1 MKTKSKNKKLRIAL
15 GICIPLIIII
25 AAALA
30 VVMKY
35 GPTFGFYLVPP
46 SAERYGKDA
55 LATIGK
61 NGIYSE
67 SYEWKS
73 TYEECLKMI
82 ENAESY
88 EDTYPAIK
96 KALSV
101 CGGKHSMLMTKSES
115 QDTTE
120 SYDEVLPTVSLDGD
134 IAIIKLP
141 DFLVTA
147 EDFLVTAEAGQKYA
161 KVAEDFIHEN
171 RDKIKGVVLDLRGN
185 IGGDMGPMAT
195 AVSSL
200 LPDGELVYYH
210 YRSYDI
216 PVTLKNGVVSNAGTG
231 GRSLYP
237 EEKLNVPV
245 AILTDDMTASSG
257 EALTLCFRGLE
268 NTRTFGAPTAGYTSV
283 NMLYNMY
290 DGAQMYL
297 TVAFDKAR
305 TGEIFKETPIEPD
318 VATDSP
324 LEAALEWLRS

>member
-46 SAERYGKDA
+46 SAETYGKNA
-55 LATIGK
+55 LSTIDK
-61 NGIYSE
+61 NGIFAGND
-67 SYEWKS
+67 EWKS
-73 TYEECLKMI
+73 TYNECLKMI
-82 ENAESY
+82 ENAKSY
-88 EDTYPAIK
+88 DNTYDAIR

-101 CGGKHSMLMTKSES
+101 GGGKHSMLMTKSES

-141 DFLVTA
+141 DFLG
-147 EDFLVTAEAGQKYA
+147 TAEAGQKYA

-185 IGGDMGPMAT
+185 TGGDMGPMAT

-210 YRSYDI
+210 YRSYDV

-231 GRSLYP
+231 GKSLYP

-268 NTRTFGAPTAGYTSV
+268 NTRTFGTPTAGYTSV

-305 TGEIFKETPIEPD
+305 TGEIFKETSIEPD

-324 LEAALEWLRS
+324 LEAALEWLRG

>member
-1 MKTKSKNKKLRIAL
+1 MKSNKRNNRKLRIAL
-15 GICIPLIIII
+15 GICIPLALII
-25 AAALA
+25 AATLT
-30 VVMKY
+30 VVAKY
-35 GPTFGFYLVPP
+35 GPDFSLYLVPP

-61 NGIYSE
+61 NGIYSG
-67 SYEWKS
+67 SDEWKS

-115 QDTTE
+115 QSTSD
-120 SYDEVLPTVSLDGD
+120 SYDEVLPTVSLNGD
-134 IAIIKLP
+134 IAVIKLP
-141 DFLVTA
+141 DFLG
-147 EDFLVTAEAGQKYA
+147 TAEAGRKYA

-185 IGGDMGPMAT
+185 TGGDMGPMAT

-200 LPDGELVYYH
+200 LPDGELMYYH
-210 YRSYDI
+210 YRSYDV
-216 PVTLKNGVVSNAGTG
+216 PVTLKDGVISNAGTG
-231 GRSLYP
+231 GKSLYP
-237 EEKLNVPV
+237 DEKLKVPV
-245 AILTDDMTASSG
+245 AILTDGMTASSG

-268 NTRTFGAPTAGYTSV
+268 NVKTFGAPTAGYTSV
-283 NMLYNMY
+283 NMLYSLY
-290 DGAQMYL
+290 DGAQLYL
-297 TVAFDKAR
+297 TVAFDKAC
-305 TGEIFKETPIEPD
+305 TGEIFKETSIEPD
-318 VATDSP
+318 VATDFP

>member
-46 SAERYGKDA
+46 SAETYGKNA
-55 LATIGK
+55 LSTIDK
-61 NGIYSE
+61 NGIFAGND
-67 SYEWKS
+67 EWKS
-73 TYEECLKMI
+73 TYNECLKMI
-82 ENAESY
+82 ENAKSY
-88 EDTYPAIK
+88 DDTYDAIR

-101 CGGKHSMLMTKSES
+101 GGGKHSMLMTKSES

-141 DFLVTA
+141 DFLG
-147 EDFLVTAEAGQKYA
+147 TAEAGQKYA

-171 RDKIKGVVLDLRGN
+171 RDKIKGVVLDLRSN
-185 IGGDMGPMAT
+185 TGGDMGPMAT

-200 LPDGELVYYH
+200 LTDGELVYYH

-231 GRSLYP
+231 GKSLYP
-237 EEKLNVPV
+237 DEKLNVPV

-257 EALTLCFRGLE
+257 EALALCFRGLE

>member
-1 MKTKSKNKKLRIAL
+1 MKSNKRKSRKLRIAL
-15 GICIPLIIII
+15 GICIPLALII
-25 AAALA
+25 AAALTVFA
-30 VVMKY
+30 KY
-35 GPTFGFYLVPP
+35 GPDFGLYLVPP

-61 NGIYSE
+61 NGIYSG
-67 SYEWKS
+67 SDEWKS

-115 QDTTE
+115 QSTSD
-120 SYDEVLPTVSLDGD
+120 SYDEVLPTVSLNGD
-134 IAIIKLP
+134 IAVIKLP
-141 DFLVTA
+141 DFLG
-147 EDFLVTAEAGQKYA
+147 TAEAGRKYA

-171 RDKIKGVVLDLRGN
+171 RDKINGVVLDLRGN
-185 IGGDMGPMAT
+185 TGGDMGPMAT

-200 LPDGELVYYH
+200 LPDGELMYYH
-210 YRSYDI
+210 YRSYDV
-216 PVTLKNGVVSNAGTG
+216 PVTLKDGVISNAGTG
-231 GRSLYP
+231 GKSLYP
-237 EEKLNVPV
+237 DEKLKVPV
-245 AILTDDMTASSG
+245 AILTDGMTASSG

-268 NTRTFGAPTAGYTSV
+268 NVKTFGAPTAGYTSV
-283 NMLYNMY
+283 NMLYSLY

-297 TVAFDKAR
+297 TVAFDKAH
-305 TGEIFKETPIEPD
+305 TGEIFKETSIEPD

>member
-15 GICIPLIIII
+15 GICIPFIIII

-46 SAERYGKDA
+46 SAETYGKNA
-55 LATIGK
+55 LSTIDK
-61 NGIYSE
+61 NGIFAGND
-67 SYEWKS
+67 EWKS
-73 TYEECLKMI
+73 TYNECLKMI
-82 ENAESY
+82 ENVKSY
-88 EDTYPAIK
+88 DNTYDAIR

-101 CGGKHSMLMTKSES
+101 GGGKHSMLMTKSES

-141 DFLVTA
+141 DFLG
-147 EDFLVTAEAGQKYA
+147 TAEAGQKYA

-185 IGGDMGPMAT
+185 TGGDMGPMAT

-210 YRSYDI
+210 YRSYDV

-231 GRSLYP
+231 GKSLYP

-268 NTRTFGAPTAGYTSV
+268 DTRTFGAPTAGYTSV

-305 TGEIFKETPIEPD
+305 TGEIFKETSIEPD

-324 LEAALEWLRS
+324 LEAALEWLRG

>member
-46 SAERYGKDA
+46 SAETYGKNA
-55 LATIGK
+55 LSTIDK
-61 NGIYSE
+61 NGIFAGND
-67 SYEWKS
+67 EWKS
-73 TYEECLKMI
+73 TYNECLKMI
-82 ENAESY
+82 ENAKSY
-88 EDTYPAIK
+88 DNTYDAIR

-101 CGGKHSMLMTKSES
+101 GGGKHSMLMTKSES

-120 SYDEVLPTVSLDGD
+120 SYDEVLPTVSIDGN

-141 DFLVTA
+141 DFLG
-147 EDFLVTAEAGQKYA
+147 TAEAGQKYA

-185 IGGDMGPMAT
+185 TGGDMGPMAT

-210 YRSYDI
+210 YRSYDV

-231 GRSLYP
+231 GKSLYP

-324 LEAALEWLRS
+324 LEAALEWLRG

>member
-1 MKTKSKNKKLRIAL
+1 MKSNKRKSRKLRIAL
-15 GICIPLIIII
+15 GICIPLALII

-30 VVMKY
+30 VVAKY
-35 GPTFGFYLVPP
+35 GPDFGLYLVPP

-61 NGIYSE
+61 NGIYSG
-67 SYEWKS
+67 SDEWKS

-82 ENAESY
+82 ENAKSY

-115 QDTTE
+115 QSTSD
-120 SYDEVLPTVSLDGD
+120 SYDEVLPTVSLNGD
-134 IAIIKLP
+134 IAVIKLP
-141 DFLVTA
+141 DFLG
-147 EDFLVTAEAGQKYA
+147 TAEAGRKYA

-171 RDKIKGVVLDLRGN
+171 RDKINGVVLDLRGN
-185 IGGDMGPMAT
+185 TGGDMGPMAT

-200 LPDGELVYYH
+200 LPDGELMYYH
-210 YRSYDI
+210 YRSYDV
-216 PVTLKNGVVSNAGTG
+216 PVTLKDGVISNAGTG
-231 GRSLYP
+231 GKSLYP
-237 EEKLNVPV
+237 DEKLEVPV

-268 NTRTFGAPTAGYTSV
+268 NVKTFGAPTAGYTSV
-283 NMLYNMY
+283 NMLYSLY

-305 TGEIFKETPIEPD
+305 TGEIFKETSIEPD

-324 LEAALEWLRS
+324 LKAALEWLRS

>member
-46 SAERYGKDA
+46 SAETYGKNA
-55 LATIGK
+55 LSTIDK
-61 NGIYSE
+61 NGIFAGND
-67 SYEWKS
+67 EWKS
-73 TYEECLKMI
+73 TYNEYLKMI
-82 ENAESY
+82 ENAKSY
-88 EDTYPAIK
+88 DDTYDAIR

-101 CGGKHSMLMTKSES
+101 GGGKHSMLMTKSES

-141 DFLVTA
+141 DFLG
-147 EDFLVTAEAGQKYA
+147 TAEAGQKYA

-185 IGGDMGPMAT
+185 TGGDMGPMAT

-210 YRSYDI
+210 YRSYDV

-231 GRSLYP
+231 GKSLYP

-268 NTRTFGAPTAGYTSV
+268 RTRTFGAPTAGYTSV

-305 TGEIFKETPIEPD
+305 TGEIFKETSIEPD

-324 LEAALEWLRS
+324 LEAALEWLRG

>member
-25 AAALA
+25 ATALA

-46 SAERYGKDA
+46 SAETYGKNA
-55 LATIGK
+55 LSTIDK
-61 NGIYSE
+61 NGIFAGND
-67 SYEWKS
+67 EWKS
-73 TYEECLKMI
+73 TYNECLKMI
-82 ENAESY
+82 ENAKSY
-88 EDTYPAIK
+88 DDTYDAIR

-101 CGGKHSMLMTKSES
+101 GGGKHSMLMTKSES

-120 SYDEVLPTVSLDGD
+120 SYNEVLPTVSLDGD

-141 DFLVTA
+141 DFLG
-147 EDFLVTAEAGQKYA
+147 TAEAGQKYA

-185 IGGDMGPMAT
+185 TGGDMGPMAT

-231 GRSLYP
+231 GKSLYP
-237 EEKLNVPV
+237 DEKLNVPV

-305 TGEIFKETPIEPD
+305 TGEIFKETSIEPD

>member
-46 SAERYGKDA
+46 SAETYGKNA
-55 LATIGK
+55 LSTIDK
-61 NGIYSE
+61 NGIFAGND
-67 SYEWKS
+67 EWKS
-73 TYEECLKMI
+73 TYNECLKMI
-82 ENAESY
+82 ENAKSY
-88 EDTYPAIK
+88 DDTYDAIR

-101 CGGKHSMLMTKSES
+101 GGGKHSMLMTKSES

-141 DFLVTA
+141 DFLG
-147 EDFLVTAEAGQKYA
+147 TAEAGQKYA

-185 IGGDMGPMAT
+185 TGGDMGPMAT

-210 YRSYDI
+210 YRSYDV

-231 GRSLYP
+231 GKSLYP
-237 EEKLNVPV
+237 DEKLNVPV

-318 VATDSP
+318 VATGSP

>member
-1 MKTKSKNKKLRIAL
+1 MKSNKRNNRKLRIAL
-15 GICIPLIIII
+15 GICIPLALII
-25 AAALA
+25 AATLT
-30 VVMKY
+30 VVAKY
-35 GPTFGFYLVPP
+35 GPDFGLYLVPP

-61 NGIYSE
+61 NGIYSG
-67 SYEWKS
+67 SDEWKS

-101 CGGKHSMLMTKSES
+101 CGGKHSILMTKLES
-115 QDTTE
+115 QSTSD
-120 SYDEVLPTVSLDGD
+120 SYDEVLPTVSLNGD
-134 IAIIKLP
+134 IAVIKLP
-141 DFLVTA
+141 DFLG
-147 EDFLVTAEAGQKYA
+147 TAEAGRKYA

-171 RDKIKGVVLDLRGN
+171 RDKINGVVLDLRGN
-185 IGGDMGPMAT
+185 TGGDMGPMAT

-200 LPDGELVYYH
+200 LPDGELMYYH
-210 YRSYDI
+210 YRSYDV
-216 PVTLKNGVVSNAGTG
+216 PVTLKDGVISNAGTG
-231 GRSLYP
+231 GKSLYP
-237 EEKLNVPV
+237 DEKLKVPV

-268 NTRTFGAPTAGYTSV
+268 NVKTFGAPTAGYTSV
-283 NMLYNMY
+283 NMLYSLY

-305 TGEIFKETPIEPD
+305 TGEIFKETSIEPD

>member
-46 SAERYGKDA
+46 SAETYGKNA
-55 LATIGK
+55 LSTIDK
-61 NGIYSE
+61 NGIFAGND
-67 SYEWKS
+67 EWKS
-73 TYEECLKMI
+73 TYNECLKMI
-82 ENAESY
+82 ENAKSY
-88 EDTYPAIK
+88 DDTYDAIR

-101 CGGKHSMLMTKSES
+101 GGGKHSMLMTKSES

-120 SYDEVLPTVSLDGD
+120 SYDEVLPTVSIDGN

-141 DFLVTA
+141 DFLG
-147 EDFLVTAEAGQKYA
+147 TAEAGQKYA

-185 IGGDMGPMAT
+185 TGGDMGPMAT

-231 GRSLYP
+231 GKSLYP

>member
-1 MKTKSKNKKLRIAL
+1 MKSNKRKSRKLRIAL
-15 GICIPLIIII
+15 GICIPLALII
-25 AAALA
+25 AAALTVFA
-30 VVMKY
+30 KY
-35 GPTFGFYLVPP
+35 GPDFGLYLVPP

-61 NGIYSE
+61 NGIYSG
-67 SYEWKS
+67 SDEWKS

-115 QDTTE
+115 QSTSD
-120 SYDEVLPTVSLDGD
+120 SYDEVLPTVSLNGD
-134 IAIIKLP
+134 IAVIKLP
-141 DFLVTA
+141 DFLG
-147 EDFLVTAEAGQKYA
+147 TAEAGRKYA

-185 IGGDMGPMAT
+185 TGGDMGPMAT

-200 LPDGELVYYH
+200 LPDGELMYYH
-210 YRSYDI
+210 YHSYDV
-216 PVTLKNGVVSNAGTG
+216 PVTLKDGVISNAGTG
-231 GRSLYP
+231 GKSLYP
-237 EEKLNVPV
+237 EEKLNVSV
-245 AILTDDMTASSG
+245 AILTDGMTASSG
-257 EALTLCFRGLE
+257 EALTLCFRRLE
-268 NTRTFGAPTAGYTSV
+268 NVKTFGAPTAGYTSV
-283 NMLYNMY
+283 NMLYSLY

>member
-46 SAERYGKDA
+46 SAETYGKNA
-55 LATIGK
+55 LSTIDK
-61 NGIYSE
+61 NGIFAGND
-67 SYEWKS
+67 EWKN
-73 TYEECLKMI
+73 TYNECLKMI
-82 ENAESY
+82 ENAKSY
-88 EDTYPAIK
+88 DDTYDAIR

-101 CGGKHSMLMTKSES
+101 GGGKHSMLMTKSES

-141 DFLVTA
+141 DFLG
-147 EDFLVTAEAGQKYA
+147 TAEAGQKYA

-185 IGGDMGPMAT
+185 TGGDMGPMAT

-231 GRSLYP
+231 GKSLYP

-324 LEAALEWLRS
+324 LEAALEWLRG

>member
-46 SAERYGKDA
+46 SAETYGKNA
-55 LATIGK
+55 LSTIDK
-61 NGIYSE
+61 NGIFAGND
-67 SYEWKS
+67 EWKS
-73 TYEECLKMI
+73 TYNECLKMI
-82 ENAESY
+82 ENAKSY
-88 EDTYPAIK
+88 DDTYDAIR

-101 CGGKHSMLMTKSES
+101 GGGKHSMLMTKSES

-141 DFLVTA
+141 DFLG
-147 EDFLVTAEAGQKYA
+147 TAEAGQKYA
-161 KVAEDFIHEN
+161 KIAEDFIHEN

-185 IGGDMGPMAT
+185 TGGDMGPMAT

-210 YRSYDI
+210 YRSYDV

-231 GRSLYP
+231 GKSLYP

-268 NTRTFGAPTAGYTSV
+268 RTRTFGAPTAGYTSV

-305 TGEIFKETPIEPD
+305 TGEIFKETSIEPD

-324 LEAALEWLRS
+324 LEAALEWLRG

>member
-1 MKTKSKNKKLRIAL
+1 MKSNKRKNRKLRIAL
-15 GICIPLIIII
+15 GICIPLALII
-25 AAALA
+25 AAALT
-30 VVMKY
+30 VVAKY
-35 GPTFGFYLVPP
+35 GPDFGLYLVPP

-61 NGIYSE
+61 NGIYSG
-67 SYEWKS
+67 SDEWKS

-101 CGGKHSMLMTKSES
+101 CGGKHSILMTKSES
-115 QDTTE
+115 QSTSD
-120 SYDEVLPTVSLDGD
+120 SYDEVLPTVSLNGD
-134 IAIIKLP
+134 IAVIKLP
-141 DFLVTA
+141 DFLG
-147 EDFLVTAEAGQKYA
+147 TAEAGRKYA

-185 IGGDMGPMAT
+185 TGGDMGPMAT

-200 LPDGELVYYH
+200 LPDGELMYYH
-210 YRSYDI
+210 YRSYDV
-216 PVTLKNGVVSNAGTG
+216 PVTLKDGVISNAGTG
-231 GRSLYP
+231 GKSLYP
-237 EEKLNVPV
+237 DEKLKVPV

-268 NTRTFGAPTAGYTSV
+268 NVKTFGAPTAGYTSV
-283 NMLYNMY
+283 NMLYSLY

-305 TGEIFKETPIEPD
+305 TGEIFKETSIEPD

>member
-1 MKTKSKNKKLRIAL
+1 MKSNKRKSRKLRIAL
-15 GICIPLIIII
+15 GICIPLALII
-25 AAALA
+25 AAALTVFA
-30 VVMKY
+30 KY
-35 GPTFGFYLVPP
+35 GPDFGLYLVPP
-46 SAERYGKDA
+46 SAEHYGKDA

-61 NGIYSE
+61 NGIYSG
-67 SYEWKS
+67 SDEWKS

-101 CGGKHSMLMTKSES
+101 CGGKHSILMTKSES
-115 QDTTE
+115 QSTSD
-120 SYDEVLPTVSLDGD
+120 SYDEVLPTVSLNGD
-134 IAIIKLP
+134 IAVIKLP
-141 DFLVTA
+141 DFLG
-147 EDFLVTAEAGQKYA
+147 TAEAGRKYA

-171 RDKIKGVVLDLRGN
+171 RDIINGVVLDLRGN
-185 IGGDMGPMAT
+185 TGGDMGPMAT

-200 LPDGELVYYH
+200 LPDGELMYYH
-210 YRSYDI
+210 YRSYDV
-216 PVTLKNGVVSNAGTG
+216 PVTLKDGVISNAGTG
-231 GRSLYP
+231 GKSLYP
-237 EEKLNVPV
+237 DEKLKVPV

-268 NTRTFGAPTAGYTSV
+268 NVKTFGAPTAGYTSV
-283 NMLYNMY
+283 NMLYSLY

-305 TGEIFKETPIEPD
+305 TGEIFKETSIEPD

>member
-46 SAERYGKDA
+46 SAETYGKNA
-55 LATIGK
+55 LSTIDK
-61 NGIYSE
+61 NGIFAGND
-67 SYEWKS
+67 EWKS
-73 TYEECLKMI
+73 TYNECLKMI
-82 ENAESY
+82 ENAKSY
-88 EDTYPAIK
+88 DNTYDAIR

-101 CGGKHSMLMTKSES
+101 GGGKHSMLMTKSES

-120 SYDEVLPTVSLDGD
+120 SYDEVLPTVSLNGD

-141 DFLVTA
+141 DFLG
-147 EDFLVTAEAGQKYA
+147 TAEAGQKYA
-161 KVAEDFIHEN
+161 KIAEDFIHEN

-185 IGGDMGPMAT
+185 TGGDMGPMAT

-231 GRSLYP
+231 GKSLYP
-237 EEKLNVPV
+237 DEKLNVPV

>member
-15 GICIPLIIII
+15 GICIPFIIII

-46 SAERYGKDA
+46 SAETYGKNA
-55 LATIGK
+55 LSTIDK
-61 NGIYSE
+61 NGIFAGND
-67 SYEWKS
+67 EWKS
-73 TYEECLKMI
+73 TYNECLKMI
-82 ENAESY
+82 ENAKSY
-88 EDTYPAIK
+88 DNTYDAIR

-101 CGGKHSMLMTKSES
+101 GGGKHSMLMTKSES

-141 DFLVTA
+141 DFLG
-147 EDFLVTAEAGQKYA
+147 TAEAGQKYA
-161 KVAEDFIHEN
+161 KIAEDFIHEN

-185 IGGDMGPMAT
+185 TGGDMGPMAT

-210 YRSYDI
+210 YRSYDV

-231 GRSLYP
+231 GKSLYP

-268 NTRTFGAPTAGYTSV
+268 RTRTFGAPTAGYTSV

-324 LEAALEWLRS
+324 LEAALEWLRG

>member
-1 MKTKSKNKKLRIAL
+1 MKSNKRKNRKLRIAL
-15 GICIPLIIII
+15 GICIPLALII
-25 AAALA
+25 AATLT
-30 VVMKY
+30 VVAKY
-35 GPTFGFYLVPP
+35 GPDFGLYLVPP

-61 NGIYSE
+61 NGIYSG
-67 SYEWKS
+67 SDEWKS

-82 ENAESY
+82 KNAESY

-115 QDTTE
+115 QSTSD
-120 SYDEVLPTVSLDGD
+120 SYDEVLPTVSLNGD
-134 IAIIKLP
+134 IAVIKLP
-141 DFLVTA
+141 DFLG
-147 EDFLVTAEAGQKYA
+147 TAEAGRKYA

-171 RDKIKGVVLDLRGN
+171 RDKINGVVLDLRGN
-185 IGGDMGPMAT
+185 TGGDMGPMAT

-200 LPDGELVYYH
+200 LPDGELMYYH
-210 YRSYDI
+210 YRSYDV
-216 PVTLKNGVVSNAGTG
+216 PVTLKDGVISNAGTG
-231 GRSLYP
+231 GKSLYP
-237 EEKLNVPV
+237 DEKLNVPV
-245 AILTDDMTASSG
+245 AMLTDGMTASSG

-268 NTRTFGAPTAGYTSV
+268 NVKTFGAPTAGYTSV
-283 NMLYNMY
+283 NILYSLY

-305 TGEIFKETPIEPD
+305 TGEIFKETSIEPD

>member
-1 MKTKSKNKKLRIAL
+1 MKSNKRKSRKLRIAL
-15 GICIPLIIII
+15 GICIPLALII
-25 AAALA
+25 AAALT
-30 VVMKY
+30 VVAKY
-35 GPTFGFYLVPP
+35 GPDFGLYLVPP

-61 NGIYSE
+61 NGIYSG
-67 SYEWKS
+67 SDEWKS
-73 TYEECLKMI
+73 TYEECLKTI

-101 CGGKHSMLMTKSES
+101 GGGKHSMLMTKSES

-120 SYDEVLPTVSLDGD
+120 SYDEVLPTVSLNGD
-134 IAIIKLP
+134 IAVIKLP
-141 DFLVTA
+141 DFLG
-147 EDFLVTAEAGQKYA
+147 TAEAGRKYA

-171 RDKIKGVVLDLRGN
+171 RDKINGVVLDLRGN
-185 IGGDMGPMAT
+185 TGGDMGPMAT

-200 LPDGELVYYH
+200 LPDGELMYYH
-210 YRSYDI
+210 YRSYDV
-216 PVTLKNGVVSNAGTG
+216 PVTLKDGVISNAGTG
-231 GRSLYP
+231 GKSLYP
-237 EEKLNVPV
+237 EENLNVPV
-245 AILTDDMTASSG
+245 AILTDGMTASSG

-268 NTRTFGAPTAGYTSV
+268 NVKTFGAPTAGYTSV
-283 NMLYNMY
+283 NMLYSLY

-305 TGEIFKETPIEPD
+305 TGEVFEETRIEPD
-318 VATDSP
+318 VVTDSP

>member
-1 MKTKSKNKKLRIAL
+1 MKSNKRKSRKLRIAL
-15 GICIPLIIII
+15 GICIPLALII
-25 AAALA
+25 AAALT
-30 VVMKY
+30 VVTKY
-35 GPTFGFYLVPP
+35 GPDFGLYLVPP

-61 NGIYSE
+61 NGIYSG
-67 SYEWKS
+67 SDEWKS

-115 QDTTE
+115 QSTSD

-141 DFLVTA
+141 DFLG
-147 EDFLVTAEAGQKYA
+147 TAEAGRKYA
-161 KVAEDFIHEN
+161 KVAEDFIHDN
-171 RDKIKGVVLDLRGN
+171 RDKVKGVVLDLRGN
-185 IGGDMGPMAT
+185 TGGDMGPMAT

-200 LPDGELVYYH
+200 LPDGELMYYH
-210 YRSYDI
+210 YRSYDV
-216 PVTLKNGVVSNAGTG
+216 PVTLKDGVISNAGTG
-231 GRSLYP
+231 GKSLYP
-237 EEKLNVPV
+237 DEKLNVPV

-268 NTRTFGAPTAGYTSV
+268 NVKTFGAPTAGYTSV
-283 NMLYNMY
+283 NMLYSLY
-290 DGAQMYL
+290 DGAQLYL

-305 TGEIFKETPIEPD
+305 TGEIFKETSIEPD

>member
-30 VVMKY
+30 VVIKY

-46 SAERYGKDA
+46 SAETYGKNA
-55 LATIGK
+55 LSTIDK
-61 NGIYSE
+61 NGIFAGND
-67 SYEWKS
+67 EWKS
-73 TYEECLKMI
+73 TYNECLKMI
-82 ENAESY
+82 ENAKSY
-88 EDTYPAIK
+88 DDTYDAIR

-101 CGGKHSMLMTKSES
+101 GGGKHSMLMTKSES

-141 DFLVTA
+141 DFLG
-147 EDFLVTAEAGQKYA
+147 TAEAGQKYA

-185 IGGDMGPMAT
+185 TGGDMGPMAT

-210 YRSYDI
+210 YRSYDV

-231 GRSLYP
+231 GKSLYP

>member
-1 MKTKSKNKKLRIAL
+1 MKSNKRKSRKLRIAL
-15 GICIPLIIII
+15 GICIPLALII
-25 AAALA
+25 AAALT
-30 VVMKY
+30 VVAKY
-35 GPTFGFYLVPP
+35 GPDFGLYLVPP

-61 NGIYSE
+61 NGIYSG
-67 SYEWKS
+67 SDEWKS

-115 QDTTE
+115 QSTSD
-120 SYDEVLPTVSLDGD
+120 SYDEVLPTVSLNGD
-134 IAIIKLP
+134 IAVIKLP
-141 DFLVTA
+141 DFLG
-147 EDFLVTAEAGQKYA
+147 TAEAGRKYA

-185 IGGDMGPMAT
+185 TGGDMGPMAT

-200 LPDGELVYYH
+200 LPDGELMYYH
-210 YRSYDI
+210 YRSYDV
-216 PVTLKNGVVSNAGTG
+216 PVTLKDGVISNAGTG
-231 GRSLYP
+231 GKSLYP
-237 EEKLNVPV
+237 DEKLKVPV
-245 AILTDDMTASSG
+245 AILTDGMTASSG
-257 EALTLCFRGLE
+257 EALTLCFRRLE
-268 NTRTFGAPTAGYTSV
+268 NVKTFGAPTAGYTSV
-283 NMLYNMY
+283 NMLYSLY
-290 DGAQMYL
+290 DGAQLYL

>member
-46 SAERYGKDA
+46 SAETYGKNA
-55 LATIGK
+55 LSTIDK
-61 NGIYSE
+61 NGIFAGND
-67 SYEWKS
+67 EWKS
-73 TYEECLKMI
+73 TYNECLKMI
-82 ENAESY
+82 ENAKSY
-88 EDTYPAIK
+88 DDTYDAIR

-101 CGGKHSMLMTKSES
+101 GGGKHSMLMTKSES

-120 SYDEVLPTVSLDGD
+120 SYDEVLPTVSLDVD

-141 DFLVTA
+141 DFLG
-147 EDFLVTAEAGQKYA
+147 TAEAGQKYA

-185 IGGDMGPMAT
+185 TGGDMGPMAT

-210 YRSYDI
+210 YRSYDV

-231 GRSLYP
+231 GKSLYP

-268 NTRTFGAPTAGYTSV
+268 NTRTFGTPTAGYTSV

-305 TGEIFKETPIEPD
+305 TGEIFKETSIEPD

-324 LEAALEWLRS
+324 LEAALEWLRG

>member
-46 SAERYGKDA
+46 SAETYGKNA
-55 LATIGK
+55 LSTIDK
-61 NGIYSE
+61 NGIFAGND
-67 SYEWKS
+67 EWKS
-73 TYEECLKMI
+73 TYNECLKMI
-82 ENAESY
+82 ENAKSY
-88 EDTYPAIK
+88 DDTYDAIR

-101 CGGKHSMLMTKSES
+101 GGGKHSMLMTKSES

-141 DFLVTA
+141 DFLG
-147 EDFLVTAEAGQKYA
+147 TAEAGQKYA

-185 IGGDMGPMAT
+185 TGGDMGPMAT

-210 YRSYDI
+210 YRSYDV

-231 GRSLYP
+231 GKSLYP
-237 EEKLNVPV
+237 DEKLNVPV

-268 NTRTFGAPTAGYTSV
+268 RTRTFGAPTAGYTSV

-324 LEAALEWLRS
+324 LEAALEWLRG

>member
-46 SAERYGKDA
+46 SAETYGKNA
-55 LATIGK
+55 LSTIDK
-61 NGIYSE
+61 NGIFAGND
-67 SYEWKS
+67 EWKS
-73 TYEECLKMI
+73 TYNECLKMI
-82 ENAESY
+82 ENAKSY
-88 EDTYPAIK
+88 DDTHDAIR

-101 CGGKHSMLMTKSES
+101 GGGKHSMLMTKSES

-141 DFLVTA
+141 DFLG
-147 EDFLVTAEAGQKYA
+147 TAEAGQKYA

-185 IGGDMGPMAT
+185 TGGDMGPMAT

-210 YRSYDI
+210 YRSYDV

-231 GRSLYP
+231 GKSLYP
-237 EEKLNVPV
+237 DEKLNVPV

-305 TGEIFKETPIEPD
+305 TGEIFKETSIEPD

>member
-1 MKTKSKNKKLRIAL
+1 MKSNKRKNRKLRIAL
-15 GICIPLIIII
+15 GICIPLALII
-25 AAALA
+25 AAALT
-30 VVMKY
+30 VVAKY
-35 GPTFGFYLVPP
+35 GPDFGLYLVPP

-61 NGIYSE
+61 NGIYSG
-67 SYEWKS
+67 SDEWKS

-115 QDTTE
+115 QSTSD
-120 SYDEVLPTVSLDGD
+120 SYDEVLPTVSLNGD
-134 IAIIKLP
+134 IAVIKLP
-141 DFLVTA
+141 DFLG
-147 EDFLVTAEAGQKYA
+147 TAEAGRKYA

-171 RDKIKGVVLDLRGN
+171 RDKINGVVLDLRGN
-185 IGGDMGPMAT
+185 TGGDMGPMAT

-200 LPDGELVYYH
+200 LPDGELMYYH
-210 YRSYDI
+210 YRSYDV
-216 PVTLKNGVVSNAGTG
+216 PVTLKDGVISNAGTG
-231 GRSLYP
+231 GKSLYP

-268 NTRTFGAPTAGYTSV
+268 NVKTFGAPTAGYTSV
-283 NMLYNMY
+283 NMLYSLY

-305 TGEIFKETPIEPD
+305 TGEIFKETSIEPD

>member
-1 MKTKSKNKKLRIAL
+1 MKSNKRKSRKLRIAL
-15 GICIPLIIII
+15 GICIPLALII
-25 AAALA
+25 AAVLTVFA
-30 VVMKY
+30 KY
-35 GPTFGFYLVPP
+35 GPDFGLYLVPP

-61 NGIYSE
+61 NGIYSG
-67 SYEWKS
+67 SDEWKS

-115 QDTTE
+115 QSTSD
-120 SYDEVLPTVSLDGD
+120 SYDEVLPTVSLNGD
-134 IAIIKLP
+134 IAVIKLP
-141 DFLVTA
+141 DFLG
-147 EDFLVTAEAGQKYA
+147 TAEAGRKYA

-185 IGGDMGPMAT
+185 TGGDMGPMAT

-200 LPDGELVYYH
+200 LPDGELMYYH
-210 YRSYDI
+210 YRSYDV
-216 PVTLKNGVVSNAGTG
+216 PVTLKDGVISNAGTG
-231 GRSLYP
+231 GKSLYP
-237 EEKLNVPV
+237 DEKLKVPV
-245 AILTDDMTASSG
+245 AILTDGMTASSG

-268 NTRTFGAPTAGYTSV
+268 NVKTFGTPTAGYTSV
-283 NMLYNMY
+283 NMLYSLY

-305 TGEIFKETPIEPD
+305 TGEIFKETSIEPD

>member
-25 AAALA
+25 AATLA

-35 GPTFGFYLVPP
+35 GPAFGFYLVPP
-46 SAERYGKDA
+46 SAETYGKNA
-55 LATIGK
+55 LSTIDK
-61 NGIYSE
+61 NGIFAGND
-67 SYEWKS
+67 EWKS
-73 TYEECLKMI
+73 TYNECLKMI
-82 ENAESY
+82 ENAKSY
-88 EDTYPAIK
+88 DDTYDAIR

-101 CGGKHSMLMTKSES
+101 GGGKHSMLMTKSES

-141 DFLVTA
+141 DFLG
-147 EDFLVTAEAGQKYA
+147 TAEAGQKYA

-185 IGGDMGPMAT
+185 TGGDMGPMAT

-210 YRSYDI
+210 YRSYDV

-231 GRSLYP
+231 GKSLYHD
-237 EEKLNVPV
+237 EKLNVPV

-305 TGEIFKETPIEPD
+305 TGEIFKETSIEPD

-324 LEAALEWLRS
+324 LEAALEWLRG

>member
-1 MKTKSKNKKLRIAL
+1 MKSNKRKSRKLRIAL
-15 GICIPLIIII
+15 GICIPLALII

-30 VVMKY
+30 VVAKY
-35 GPTFGFYLVPP
+35 GPDFGLYLVPP

-61 NGIYSE
+61 NGIYSG
-67 SYEWKS
+67 SDEWKS

-82 ENAESY
+82 ENAKSY

-115 QDTTE
+115 QSTSD
-120 SYDEVLPTVSLDGD
+120 SYDEVLPTVSLNGD
-134 IAIIKLP
+134 IAVIKLP
-141 DFLVTA
+141 DFLG
-147 EDFLVTAEAGQKYA
+147 TAEAGRKYA

-171 RDKIKGVVLDLRGN
+171 RDKINGVVLDLRGN
-185 IGGDMGPMAT
+185 TGGDMGPMAT

-200 LPDGELVYYH
+200 LPDGELMDYH
-210 YRSYDI
+210 YRSYDV
-216 PVTLKNGVVSNAGTG
+216 PVTLKDGVISNAGTG
-231 GRSLYP
+231 GKSLYP
-237 EEKLNVPV
+237 DEKLKVPV

-268 NTRTFGAPTAGYTSV
+268 NVKTFGAPTAGYTSV
-283 NMLYNMY
+283 NMLYSLY

-305 TGEIFKETPIEPD
+305 TGEIFKETSIEPD

>member
-30 VVMKY
+30 VVIKY

-46 SAERYGKDA
+46 SAETYGKNA
-55 LATIGK
+55 LSTIDK
-61 NGIYSE
+61 NGIFAGND
-67 SYEWKS
+67 EWKS
-73 TYEECLKMI
+73 TYNECLKMI
-82 ENAESY
+82 ENAKSY
-88 EDTYPAIK
+88 DDTYDAIR

-101 CGGKHSMLMTKSES
+101 GGGKHSMLMTKSES

-141 DFLVTA
+141 DFLG
-147 EDFLVTAEAGQKYA
+147 TAEAGQKYA

-185 IGGDMGPMAT
+185 TGGDMGPMAT

-231 GRSLYP
+231 GKSLYP

-268 NTRTFGAPTAGYTSV
+268 NTRTFGTPTAGYTSV

-324 LEAALEWLRS
+324 LEAALEWLRG

>member
-46 SAERYGKDA
+46 SAETYGKNA
-55 LATIGK
+55 LSTIDK
-61 NGIYSE
+61 NGIFAGND
-67 SYEWKS
+67 EWKS
-73 TYEECLKMI
+73 TYNECLKMI
-82 ENAESY
+82 ENAKSY
-88 EDTYPAIK
+88 DDTYDAIR

-101 CGGKHSMLMTKSES
+101 GGGKHSMLMTKSES

-141 DFLVTA
+141 DFLG
-147 EDFLVTAEAGQKYA
+147 TAEAGQKYA

-185 IGGDMGPMAT
+185 TGGDMGPMAT

-210 YRSYDI
+210 YRSYDV

-231 GRSLYP
+231 GKSLYP
-237 EEKLNVPV
+237 DEKLNVPV

-268 NTRTFGAPTAGYTSV
+268 RTRTFGAPTAGYTSV

-305 TGEIFKETPIEPD
+305 TGEIFKETSIEPD

-324 LEAALEWLRS
+324 LEAALEWLRG

>member
-46 SAERYGKDA
+46 SAETYGKNA
-55 LATIGK
+55 LSTIDK
-61 NGIYSE
+61 NGIFAGND
-67 SYEWKS
+67 EWKS
-73 TYEECLKMI
+73 TYNECLKMI
-82 ENAESY
+82 ENAKSY
-88 EDTYPAIK
+88 DDTYDAIR

-101 CGGKHSMLMTKSES
+101 GGGKHSMLMTKSES

-141 DFLVTA
+141 DFLG
-147 EDFLVTAEAGQKYA
+147 TAEAGQKYA

-185 IGGDMGPMAT
+185 TGGDMGPMAT

-210 YRSYDI
+210 YRSYDVQ
-216 PVTLKNGVVSNAGTG
+216 VTLKNGVVSNAGTG
-231 GRSLYP
+231 GKSLYP

-305 TGEIFKETPIEPD
+305 TGEIFKETSIEPD

-324 LEAALEWLRS
+324 LEAALEWLRG

>member
-35 GPTFGFYLVPP
+35 GPTLGFYLVPP
-46 SAERYGKDA
+46 SAETYGKNA
-55 LATIGK
+55 LFTIDK
-61 NGIYSE
+61 NGIFAGND
-67 SYEWKS
+67 EWKN
-73 TYEECLKMI
+73 TYNECLKMI
-82 ENAESY
+82 ENAKNY
-88 EDTYPAIK
+88 DDTYDAIR

-101 CGGKHSMLMTKSES
+101 GGGKHSMLMTKSES

-141 DFLVTA
+141 DFLG
-147 EDFLVTAEAGQKYA
+147 TAEAGQKYA

-185 IGGDMGPMAT
+185 TGGDMGPMAT

-231 GRSLYP
+231 GKSLYP

-268 NTRTFGAPTAGYTSV
+268 KTRTFGAPTAGYTSV

-305 TGEIFKETPIEPD
+305 TGEIFKETSIEPD

-324 LEAALEWLRS
+324 LEAALEWLRG

>member
-1 MKTKSKNKKLRIAL
+1 MKSNKRKSRKLRIAL
-15 GICIPLIIII
+15 GICIPLALII
-25 AAALA
+25 AATLT
-30 VVMKY
+30 VVAKY
-35 GPTFGFYLVPP
+35 GPDFGLYLVPP

-61 NGIYSE
+61 NGIYSG
-67 SYEWKS
+67 SDEWKS

-82 ENAESY
+82 ENAKSY

-115 QDTTE
+115 QSTSD
-120 SYDEVLPTVSLDGD
+120 SYDEVLPTVSLNGD
-134 IAIIKLP
+134 IAVIKLP
-141 DFLVTA
+141 DFLG
-147 EDFLVTAEAGQKYA
+147 TAEAGRKYA

-171 RDKIKGVVLDLRGN
+171 RDKINGVVLDLRGN
-185 IGGDMGPMAT
+185 TGGDMGPMAT

-200 LPDGELVYYH
+200 LPDGELMYYH
-210 YRSYDI
+210 YRSYDV
-216 PVTLKNGVVSNAGTG
+216 PVTLKDGVISNAGTG
-231 GRSLYP
+231 GKSLYP
-237 EEKLNVPV
+237 DEKLEVPV

-268 NTRTFGAPTAGYTSV
+268 NVKTFGAPTAGYTSV
-283 NMLYNMY
+283 NMLYSLY

-305 TGEIFKETPIEPD
+305 TGEVFEETRIEPD

>member
-46 SAERYGKDA
+46 SAETYGKNA
-55 LATIGK
+55 LSTIDK
-61 NGIYSE
+61 NGIFAGND
-67 SYEWKS
+67 EWKN
-73 TYEECLKMI
+73 TYNECLKMI
-82 ENAESY
+82 ENAKNY
-88 EDTYPAIK
+88 DDTYDAIR

-101 CGGKHSMLMTKSES
+101 GGGKHSMLMTKSES

-141 DFLVTA
+141 DFLG
-147 EDFLVTAEAGQKYA
+147 TAEAGQKYA

-185 IGGDMGPMAT
+185 TGGDMGPMAT

-231 GRSLYP
+231 GKSLYP
-237 EEKLNVPV
+237 EDKLNVPV

-268 NTRTFGAPTAGYTSV
+268 NTRTFGTPTAGYTSV

-305 TGEIFKETPIEPD
+305 TGEIFKETSIEPD